1 MLAADLVRVDFA
13 LIPAD
18 PLFDAVIT
26 ASQIITGEFADN
38 ANVIDARTFPPHL
51 SLLIC
56 TVPRAALPALTADLA
71 GLAAAG
77 LPDIAAITVE
87 PSRSGYVMLIVERT
101 PELLALQD
109 AILDVAARASRG
121 LDGDPF
127 GSRYFR
133 RSFAP
138 HISLAKVGR
147 DDQRAAVAI
156 GLRTLNCPRTA
167 RSRAL
172 DLCDI
177 GERSQRWDTL
187 ASYPAGP
194 HPGGPHAGGPTS
206 RTGFP

>member
-1 MLAADLVRVDFA
+1 MLTAELVRVDVA

-18 PLFDAVIT
+18 PLFGAVVT
-26 ASQIITGEFADN
+26 ASQIITREFSDN

-56 TVPRAALPALTADLA
+56 TVPRAALAALAADLEA
-71 GLAAAG
+71 LAAAG

-87 PSRSGYVMLIVERT
+87 PSRSGYVMLTVERT
-101 PELLALQD
+101 PQLLAVQD
-109 AILDVAARASRG
+109 AILHVAAQARRA
-121 LDGDPF
+121 LDGGPF
-127 GSRYFR
+127 GSRYIR
-133 RSFAP
+133 SSFAP

-147 DDQRAAVAI
+147 GDQHAAVAI

-177 GERSQRWDTL
+177 GERSQRWDIL

-194 HPGGPHAGGPTS
+194 QAGGS
-206 RTGFP
+206 QADG